1 MLMNKPVKMRPIGAV
16 PVPPTQEEKEAQAMR
31 AFLQK
36 RNSIA
41 EGILYNAISS
51 GGPTR
56 TIIDKDGQ
64 PRPDYRPVVQAAI
77 EAADEYMRLAMG
89 IEAKVKEEAK

>member
-1 MLMNKPVKMRPIGAV
+1 MSKPNIK
-16 PVPPTQEEKEAQAMR
+16 PTQEEMEAQAKR

-41 EGILYNAISS
+41 EGIIFNAISS
-51 GGPTR
+51 GSPTR

-64 PRPDYRPVVQAAI
+64 PRPDYTPIVAAAI
-77 EAADEYMRLAMG
+77 EAADEYMRLALG
-89 IEAKVKEEAK
+89 IEAKVKEEAE

>member
-1 MLMNKPVKMRPIGAV
+1 MSKPNIMRQVGAK
-16 PVPPTQEEKEAQAMR
+16 PTQEEMEAQAKR

-51 GGPTR
+51 SHGTQ
-56 TIIDKDGQ
+56 IDVDGK
-64 PRPDYRPVVQAAI
+64 PDFKPAVAAAI
-77 EAADEYMRLAMG
+77 EAADEYMRLALG
-89 IEAKVKEEAK
+89 IEAKVKEGEE

>member
-1 MLMNKPVKMRPIGAV
+1 MSKNNIVRHIGAK
-16 PVPPTQEEKEAQAMR
+16 PTQEEMEAQAKR

-41 EGILYNAISS
+41 EGILFNAISS
-51 GGPTR
+51 SHGTR
-56 TIIDKDGQ
+56 IDGNG
-64 PRPDYRPVVQAAI
+64 RPDFKPAVAAAI

-89 IEAKVKEEAK
+89 IEAKVKEEAE

>member
-1 MLMNKPVKMRPIGAV
+1 MSKPTIQRPIGAK
-16 PVPPTQEEKEAQAMR
+16 PSQEEMEAQAKR

-51 GGPTR
+51 GVPTR
-56 TIIDKDGQ
+56 AIIANDGRE
-64 PRPDYRPVVQAAI
+64 RPDYRPVVQAAI
-77 EAADEYMRLAMG
+77 EAADEYMRLALG
-89 IEAKVKEEAK
+89 IKAEIKGEAE